1 MGCASSQPEDVKS
14 ETQLI
19 ALPAA
24 AAAVPPVVESCK
36 RGPVVEVRQSEVE
49 RINALVAEK
58 ASKGGFASSDA
69 AMGKYVLE
77 AGEAERI
84 KEQIMQSQGNA
95 PSPSKKKLVPAEA
108 EGVAPNLISIDDVKD
123 TIAVEGLY
131 ATAGAGE
138 PDVAAAA
145 VANTYEALR
154 AAGTLSAAEP
164 RKGGKNGSGT
174 KAAAAGSRP
183 AATPNVAATEEPP
196 SSARH
201 KAGTRH
207 AGKHATTPK
216 LVSSKVAAQSSSSLQ
231 EEERLSRQ
239 NAQPAQSQEEVD
251 AALSMARAR
260 LATTHAEAVAQGL
273 RDSSS
278 DSSAMV
284 VRGAALQ
291 TEAHGAVVARTSEAN
306 LLEQIT
312 QRMSAAVGNFMQTGA
327 EDGVAA
333 EEGAGWLLQ
342 QQQQQQQQRGE
353 KQQARGRGKTEVLAT
368 SAHGAAA
375 GMEATKRRVHL

>member
-327 EDGVAA
+327 EDEVAA
-333 EEGAGWLLQ
+333 EEGAGWLL
-342 QQQQQQQQRGE
+342 QQQQQRGE